1 MKAELRV
8 IAFLQVKQV
17 NIFGLI
23 AACGRKRRKWSTWAR
38 VFVPRR
44 RPCKRHNLDFG
55 TMMMCDGGG
64 GAERPVSVSISIS
77 LAKLFF
83 LRGLL
88 LFDYRTWQLSRT
100 AAATYMHFSES
111 KSPR

>member
-17 NIFGLI
+17 NTFGLI

-55 TMMMCDGGG
+55 TMMCDG
-64 GAERPVSVSISIS
+64 GAERRRECEYQYQFDH
-77 LAKLFF
+77 KLFF
-83 LRGLL
+83 SRGLL
-88 LFDYRTWQLSRT
+88 LFDYRTRQLSQP
-100 AAATYMHFSES
+100 AATCTFQNQKVHA
-111 KSPR
+111 

>member
-17 NIFGLI
+17 NTFGLI

-55 TMMMCDGGG
+55 TMMCDG
-64 GAERPVSVSISIS
+64 GAERRRRECEYQYQF
-77 LAKLFF
+77 AKLFF
-83 LRGLL
+83 SRGLL
-88 LFDYRTWQLSRT
+88 LFDYRTWQLFRT
-100 AAATYMHFSES
+100 AATRTFQN
-111 KSPR
+111 